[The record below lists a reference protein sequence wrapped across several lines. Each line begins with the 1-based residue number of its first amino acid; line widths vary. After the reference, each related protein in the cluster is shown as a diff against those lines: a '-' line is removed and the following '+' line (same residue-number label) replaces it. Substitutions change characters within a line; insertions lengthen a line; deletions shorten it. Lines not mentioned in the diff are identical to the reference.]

1 MCFIFYLTDKRS
13 RPGFKGVGLEA
24 VKSRKKGECQG
35 RQNDKVVKKNSVNFK
50 HAVMKYANAML
61 T

>member
-24 VKSRKKGECQG
+24 VKSRKKRECQG
-35 RQNDKVVKKNSVNFK
+35 RQNDKVVKKT
-50 HAVMKYANAML
+50 H
-61 T
+61 